1 MKTFKNKKKL
11 SGKKKHSRLINKKCT
26 KVNGQY
32 KKYSKLKGG
41 ANVIASSGPS
51 DPSAKKFLF
60 REKTETEK
68 LIIELNQKIE
78 YEINAFIFNEFKIE
92 PETKTNN
99 T

>member
-26 KVNGQY
+26 KVKGQY

-51 DPSAKKFLF
+51 DPSAKQFLF

-68 LIIELNQKIE
+68 LIIELKKKN
-78 YEINAFIFNEFKIE
+78 
-92 PETKTNN
+92 KTRNKYFYF
-99 T
+99 